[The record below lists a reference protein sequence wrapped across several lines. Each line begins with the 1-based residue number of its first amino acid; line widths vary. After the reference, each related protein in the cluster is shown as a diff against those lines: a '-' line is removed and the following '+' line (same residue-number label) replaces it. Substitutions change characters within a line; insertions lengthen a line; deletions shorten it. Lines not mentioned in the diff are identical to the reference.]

1 MTVVIAGCGDL
12 GTEVGLRFVELGHH
26 VVGIRRSP
34 QKLPAGIEGLRAD
47 LSRQAPPLPAD
58 TDIIVVATSADRR
71 GEAAYRS
78 AYQAVVTNL
87 IEAMRRDN
95 IEPTRVVFVS
105 STAVYETAD
114 GSWVDEQTPAEPTS
128 PTAAVLRA
136 TEQELQA
143 QVSGAILLRL
153 AGIYG
158 PGRTRL
164 IDQVRQGTAV
174 VSDQPQYTNRI
185 HRDDAAAAIVHLA
198 TMPSTPAPL
207 YIGVDDEPAERGDV
221 IRFLAERL
229 GVAAPR
235 LEAASDGGSDAE
247 SRGGSGAGKRCSN
260 ARLRDSGFTFIYPSY
275 RAGYG
280 VVLDGAGKRHP

>member
-1 MTVVIAGCGDL
+1 MTVVIVGCGDL
-12 GTEVGLRFVELGHH
+12 GTEVGLRFVELGHR

-34 QKLPAGIEGLRAD
+34 QKLPAAFEGVRAD
-47 LSRQAPPLPAD
+47 LAHAVPPLPAD

-71 GEAAYRS
+71 EEAAYRS

-87 IEAMRRDN
+87 IEAMRRDG
-95 IEPTRVVFVS
+95 IQPTRVVFVS
-105 STAVYETAD
+105 STAVYGIAD

-128 PTAAVLRA
+128 ETAVVLRA
-136 TEQELQA
+136 TEQELQT
-143 QVSGAILLRL
+143 QVPSAIVLRL

-164 IDQVRQGTAV
+164 IDQVREATAV
-174 VSDQPQYTNRI
+174 VSDRPYYTNRI

-198 TMPSTPAPL
+198 TMTSAPAPL
-207 YIGVDDEPAERGDV
+207 YIGVDNEPAERGDV

-235 LEAASDGGSDAE
+235 IDAASAGGTRA
-247 SRGGSGAGKRCSN
+247 GSGAGKRCSN
-260 ARLRDSGFTFIYPSY
+260 ALLRGTGFTFTYPSY

-280 VVLDGAGKRHP
+280 AVLDDAGKRHP